1 MSYSGAGSRYAL
13 RNLGLCGGFGSFLGS
28 SAIVGL
34 STTITMWQTGFAL
47 SNTQVGALSAVLNF
61 AIAAGSMAAGMIC
74 CRFGMTKVF
83 NWICVVTACG
93 FLLCALSGD
102 FWMLLAGVVLAGLG
116 TGIDLPV
123 SLSVLSR
130 DAQNPGAGSK
140 LVTITQLGWQLGM
153 LCSALVAFAVSGFEG
168 AVGGRVMFALLA
180 LVAFGLWL
188 WRMFSKEFAALH
200 ASAEAAAF
208 PGDDGAAG
216 AGGKSG
222 GMAALLWGSARDRS
236 LSGLFMTLLVFY
248 VFWNIVTN
256 TWGQFQ
262 TFMLVNA
269 NASQS
274 LATGLGIVLYVVMF
288 LANLLVSA
296 TVNTKWRN
304 PLFGIGG
311 VVALVAMVLMAA
323 GGGSLWTIVAATAI
337 MYVGLPL
344 AGEAICKVW
353 VQETFPEDCRA
364 SVQGFILGFSRL
376 LCGLFA
382 FVAPSLMVS
391 GVIGTTLWCFVVV
404 VVVFV
409 AAGCLF
415 IRLRSKMRV

>member
-1 MSYSGAGSRYAL
+1 MSYSGADSRHVL
-13 RNLGLCGGFGSFLGS
+13 RNLGLCGGVGSFLGS

-34 STTITMWQTGFAL
+34 STTITMWQTGFEL

-61 AIAAGSMAAGMIC
+61 AIAAGSIAAGIIC
-74 CRFGMTKVF
+74 GRFGMTKVF
-83 NWICVVTACG
+83 DWICVFTACG
-93 FLLCALSGD
+93 FLLCAFSCD

-130 DAQNPGAGSK
+130 DARDPDAGSK
-140 LVTITQLGWQLGM
+140 LVTITQLGWQSGM
-153 LCSALVAFAVSGFEG
+153 LCSALIAFAVSGFEG

-180 LVAFGLWL
+180 VVAFALWL
-188 WRMFSKEFAALH
+188 WRLFSKEFAVLH
-200 ASAEAAAF
+200 ASAEASVRSD
-208 PGDDGAAG
+208 DDGSVDS
-216 AGGKSG
+216 GGKSG
-222 GMAALLWGSARDRS
+222 GMAALLLGHARNRS
-236 LSGLFMTLLVFY
+236 LSRLFVTLLVFY
-248 VFWNIVTN
+248 VFWNIVAN

-391 GVIGTTLWCFVVV
+391 SVIGTTLWCFVAV

-415 IRLRSKMRV
+415 IRLRSKM

>member
-1 MSYSGAGSRYAL
+1 MSYSGADSRYAL

-34 STTITMWQTGFAL
+34 STTITMWQAGFAL
-47 SNTQVGALSAVLNF
+47 SNAQVGALSAVLNF

-74 CRFGMTKVF
+74 GRFGMTKVF
-83 NWICVVTACG
+83 NWISVVTACG

-130 DAQNPGAGSK
+130 DAQNPDAGSK

-153 LCSALVAFAVSGFEG
+153 LCSALIAFAVSGFEG
-168 AVGGRVMFALLA
+168 AVGGRVMFSLLA

-188 WRMFSKEFAALH
+188 WRMVSKEFADLH
-200 ASAEAAAF
+200 ASAEASA
-208 PGDDGAAG
+208 PSGGEGAAV
-216 AGGKSG
+216 SG
-222 GMAALLWGSARDRS
+222 ERSACLAALPLGGARNRS
-236 LSGLFMTLLVFY
+236 LSRLFITLLVFY
-248 VFWNIVTN
+248 VFWNIVAN

-323 GGGSLWTIVAATAI
+323 GGGSLWVIVAATAI

-391 GVIGTTLWCFVVV
+391 GVIGTTLWCFVGV

-415 IRLRSKMRV
+415 IRLRSETRV